1 MSLNVA
7 EGHFKYI
14 IWSNEYLDWAN
25 WHEAF
30 EEDYSNASDE
40 KKYQLM
46 SDLNT
51 EYLEEERREMDI
63 LVGSAIIVIADI
75 GDGTVHILG
84 IEKSKA
90 VVLKIACTQNWMV

>member
-7 EGHFKYI
+7 EGHFEYV

-30 EEDYSNASDE
+30 EEDYSDASDE

-46 SDLNT
+46 SDLNA
-51 EYLEEERREMDI
+51 EYLEDERREMDVQ
-63 LVGSAIIVIADI
+63 VGSPIIVIADI
-75 GDGTVHILG
+75 ADGMAAILD

-90 VVLKIACTQNWMV
+90 VASKIASTQNWMV